1 MGLLLVWTPLL
12 HRGKTDG
19 FKFHILHSL
28 KNGKD
33 MNLFDYLKLKRKKNR
48 AKVKK
53 EGLDSGPA
61 FEQKKA
67 QVQDE
72 MKRLKTERKKKKS

>member
-1 MGLLLVWTPLL
+1 
-12 HRGKTDG
+12 
-19 FKFHILHSL
+19 
-28 KNGKD
+28 

-53 EGLDSGPA
+53 EGLDSDPA